1 MSPQHPLPNVSSPDA
16 PASGGQHAP
25 AFMTPFMK
33 MPLVLY
39 RLGLG
44 RLLGKRFMLLT
55 HKGRRSGK
63 VYRTVLAVLR
73 FDERT
78 REVLAVSPWSASN
91 WYRNI
96 QATPALEVETG
107 GVRYAPAQRGL
118 WPEEIAAL
126 FIEFRK
132 EHPIFSRMVARIPGW
147 KIDSTY
153 DEFLT
158 LARTLRGVS
167 FYPATSAESAS
178 TLSAQRRTSAQ

>member
-1 MSPQHPLPNVSSPDA
+1 MSQKLPLPSVSSPAVPAPDEQHPL
-16 PASGGQHAP
+16 
-25 AFMTPFMK
+25 AFMLPFMK
-33 MPLVLY
+33 MPLILY

-44 RLLGKRFMLLT
+44 WMLGKRFMLLT

-73 FDERT
+73 FDEKT
-78 REVLAVSPWSASN
+78 REILAVSPWSASH

-107 GVRYAPAQRGL
+107 GVRYAPKQRGL
-118 WPEEIAAL
+118 SPEEIAAA
-126 FIEFRK
+126 FIAFRNQY
-132 EHPIFSRMVARIPGW
+132 PVFSRVIARIPGW

-153 DEFLT
+153 TEFLA

-167 FYPATSAESAS
+167 FQP
-178 TLSAQRRTSAQ
+178 